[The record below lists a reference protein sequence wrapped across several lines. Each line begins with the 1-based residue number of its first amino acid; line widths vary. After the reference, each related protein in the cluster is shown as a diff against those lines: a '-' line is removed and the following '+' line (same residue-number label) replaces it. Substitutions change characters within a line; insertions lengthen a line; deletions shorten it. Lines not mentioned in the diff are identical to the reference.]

1 MRQHDSANVLQ
12 ASGQFVLSPLRNVR
26 SKIQLR
32 RVCPRPEDSQQV
44 RECFFGQDKVAT
56 PPDFRFRIPNP
67 ERIEGTKWITH
78 SKVEEVEINKNTGET
93 FAVSRH
99 APSPQDSTQVNNLI
113 TQQRKSV
120 SPKLRIPE
128 ERLIRQVYHNI
139 KAIVQKIRN
148 TKIHISVV
156 SKVEDKIVQGAAT
169 RRDDFALK

>member
-113 TQQRKSV
+113 TQQRNPSKSP
-120 SPKLRIPE
+120 SFEYR
-128 ERLIRQVYHNI
+128 RR
-139 KAIVQKIRN
+139 AIN
-148 TKIHISVV
+148 TTSLPQYK
-156 SKVEDKIVQGAAT
+156 G
-169 RRDDFALK
+169 